1 MDLSL
6 LISDNLNLD
15 TTSVPMEIYVLC
27 DLLYYQNKLEESLN
41 TLDSICEQYSNH
53 ELLDRFILKNIKYII
68 KKGRSITIESLEVI
82 ISHYSHDILKDD
94 LCFNY

>member
-15 TTSVPMEIYVLC
+15 TTSVPMEIYARA

-41 TLDSICEQYSNH
+41 TLDSICKQYSNQ
-53 ELLDRFILKNIKYII
+53 D
-68 KKGRSITIESLEVI
+68 
-82 ISHYSHDILKDD
+82 
-94 LCFNY
+94 